1 VKCAVCG
8 AECNQALLR
17 LGGYCSEGHRQELL
31 RRHHRLLDEL
41 RREPLLAMPE
51 ALAVPD
57 FERFALK
64 FAARLVEGMSQPVRR
79 LYERQAPLLLDPLDM
94 AGQLMARI
102 LPELPA
108 AYVELQ
114 EATGLARLF
123 HDGTYTFT
131 RPVPARLVLEAMR
144 RAHVLP
150 GG

>member
-1 VKCAVCG
+1 MKCAVCG
-8 AECNQALLR
+8 ADCRQALLR
-17 LGGYCSEGHRQELL
+17 LGGYCCAEHGRELL
-31 RRHHRLLDEL
+31 RRHRELLDEL

-64 FAARLVEGMSQPVRR
+64 FAVRLVEGMSAPVRR
-79 LYERQAPLLLDPLDM
+79 LYERQAPLLLNPLDM
-94 AGQLMARI
+94 AGELKARI

-123 HDGTYTFT
+123 HDGTYRFT

-150 GG
+150 EL